1 MKKDR
6 NCGGNMYPNYQMNG
20 MMPMQGGMPPMPYPA
35 PMPGPMNNYPMMGS
49 DAREFLKT
57 LPYQSVID
65 IKYSISHFSDTE
77 GQVYSY
83 SAMIIYEA

>member
-1 MKKDR
+1 MSIQVKCFDEEHELDLESVV
-6 NCGGNMYPNYQMNG
+6 N
-20 MMPMQGGMPPMPYPA
+20 
-35 PMPGPMNNYPMMGS
+35 
-49 DAREFLKT
+49 EFLKT

-83 SAMIIYEA
+83 SAMIINEA

>member
-1 MKKDR
+1 MSVQVKCFDEEHELDLESVV
-6 NCGGNMYPNYQMNG
+6 N
-20 MMPMQGGMPPMPYPA
+20 
-35 PMPGPMNNYPMMGS
+35 
-49 DAREFLKT
+49 EFFFFF
-57 LPYQSVID
+57 PYQSVID

>member
-1 MKKDR
+1 MSVQVKCFDEEHELDLESVV
-6 NCGGNMYPNYQMNG
+6 N
-20 MMPMQGGMPPMPYPA
+20 
-35 PMPGPMNNYPMMGS
+35 
-49 DAREFLKT
+49 EFLKT

>member
-1 MKKDR
+1 MSIQVKCFDEEHELDLESVV
-6 NCGGNMYPNYQMNG
+6 N
-20 MMPMQGGMPPMPYPA
+20 
-35 PMPGPMNNYPMMGS
+35 
-49 DAREFLKT
+49 EFLKT
-57 LPYQSVID
+57 LPYQSVIV

>member
-1 MKKDR
+1 MSVQVKCFDEEHELDLESVV
-6 NCGGNMYPNYQMNG
+6 N
-20 MMPMQGGMPPMPYPA
+20 
-35 PMPGPMNNYPMMGS
+35 
-49 DAREFLKT
+49 EFIKT

>member
-1 MKKDR
+1 MSIQVKCFDEEHELDLESVV
-6 NCGGNMYPNYQMNG
+6 N
-20 MMPMQGGMPPMPYPA
+20 
-35 PMPGPMNNYPMMGS
+35 
-49 DAREFLKT
+49 EFLKT

>member
-1 MKKDR
+1 MSVQVKCFDEEHELDLESVV
-6 NCGGNMYPNYQMNG
+6 N
-20 MMPMQGGMPPMPYPA
+20 
-35 PMPGPMNNYPMMGS
+35 
-49 DAREFLKT
+49 EFLKT

-77 GQVYSY
+77 GQVYSN

>member
-1 MKKDR
+1 MSVQVKCFDEEHELDLESVV
-6 NCGGNMYPNYQMNG
+6 N
-20 MMPMQGGMPPMPYPA
+20 
-35 PMPGPMNNYPMMGS
+35 
-49 DAREFLKT
+49 EFLKT

-65 IKYSISHFSDTE
+65 IKYSISHFSDTK

>member
-1 MKKDR
+1 MSVQVKCFDEEHELDLESVV
-6 NCGGNMYPNYQMNG
+6 N
-20 MMPMQGGMPPMPYPA
+20 
-35 PMPGPMNNYPMMGS
+35 
-49 DAREFLKT
+49 EFVKT

>member
-1 MKKDR
+1 MSVQVKCFDEEHELDLESVV
-6 NCGGNMYPNYQMNG
+6 N
-20 MMPMQGGMPPMPYPA
+20 
-35 PMPGPMNNYPMMGS
+35 
-49 DAREFLKT
+49 EFLKT
-57 LPYQSVID
+57 LPYQSGID

>member
-1 MKKDR
+1 MSVQVKCFDEEHELDLESVV
-6 NCGGNMYPNYQMNG
+6 N
-20 MMPMQGGMPPMPYPA
+20 
-35 PMPGPMNNYPMMGS
+35 
-49 DAREFLKT
+49 EFLKT
-57 LPYQSVID
+57 LPYQSIID

>member
-1 MKKDR
+1 MSVQVKCFDEEHELDLESVV
-6 NCGGNMYPNYQMNG
+6 N
-20 MMPMQGGMPPMPYPA
+20 
-35 PMPGPMNNYPMMGS
+35 
-49 DAREFLKT
+49 EFLKT

-83 SAMIIYEA
+83 PAMIIYEA

>member
-1 MKKDR
+1 MSVQVKCFDEEHELDLETVV
-6 NCGGNMYPNYQMNG
+6 N
-20 MMPMQGGMPPMPYPA
+20 
-35 PMPGPMNNYPMMGS
+35 
-49 DAREFLKT
+49 EFLKT

>member
-1 MKKDR
+1 MSVQVKCFDEEHELDLESVV
-6 NCGGNMYPNYQMNG
+6 N
-20 MMPMQGGMPPMPYPA
+20 
-35 PMPGPMNNYPMMGS
+35 
-49 DAREFLKT
+49 EFLKT
-57 LPYQSVID
+57 LPYQSVKD

>member
-1 MKKDR
+1 MSVQVKCFDEEHELDLESVV
-6 NCGGNMYPNYQMNG
+6 N
-20 MMPMQGGMPPMPYPA
+20 
-35 PMPGPMNNYPMMGS
+35 
-49 DAREFLKT
+49 EFLKT
-57 LPYQSVID
+57 LPDQSVID

>member
-1 MKKDR
+1 MSVQVKCFDEEHELDLESVV
-6 NCGGNMYPNYQMNG
+6 N
-20 MMPMQGGMPPMPYPA
+20 
-35 PMPGPMNNYPMMGS
+35 
-49 DAREFLKT
+49 EFLKT

-65 IKYSISHFSDTE
+65 IKYSISHFRDTE

>member
-1 MKKDR
+1 MSVQVKCFDEEHELDLESVV
-6 NCGGNMYPNYQMNG
+6 N
-20 MMPMQGGMPPMPYPA
+20 
-35 PMPGPMNNYPMMGS
+35 
-49 DAREFLKT
+49 EFLKT

-65 IKYSISHFSDTE
+65 IKYSIYHFSDTE

>member
-1 MKKDR
+1 MSVQVKCFDEEHELDLESVV
-6 NCGGNMYPNYQMNG
+6 N
-20 MMPMQGGMPPMPYPA
+20 
-35 PMPGPMNNYPMMGS
+35 
-49 DAREFLKT
+49 EFLKT

-65 IKYSISHFSDTE
+65 NKYSISHFSDTE

>member
-1 MKKDR
+1 MKCFDEEHELDLESVV
-6 NCGGNMYPNYQMNG
+6 N
-20 MMPMQGGMPPMPYPA
+20 
-35 PMPGPMNNYPMMGS
+35 
-49 DAREFLKT
+49 EFLKT

>member
-1 MKKDR
+1 MSVQVKCFDEEHELDLESVV
-6 NCGGNMYPNYQMNG
+6 N
-20 MMPMQGGMPPMPYPA
+20 
-35 PMPGPMNNYPMMGS
+35 
-49 DAREFLKT
+49 EFLKT

-65 IKYSISHFSDTE
+65 IKYSSSHFSDTE

>member
-1 MKKDR
+1 MAVQVKCFDEEHELDLESVV
-6 NCGGNMYPNYQMNG
+6 N
-20 MMPMQGGMPPMPYPA
+20 
-35 PMPGPMNNYPMMGS
+35 
-49 DAREFLKT
+49 ELLKT

-65 IKYSISHFSDTE
+65 LKYSISHVSDTE

>member
-1 MKKDR
+1 MSVQVKCFDEEHELDLESVV
-6 NCGGNMYPNYQMNG
+6 N
-20 MMPMQGGMPPMPYPA
+20 
-35 PMPGPMNNYPMMGS
+35 
-49 DAREFLKT
+49 EFLKT

-65 IKYSISHFSDTE
+65 IKYYISQFSDTE

>member
-1 MKKDR
+1 MSVQVKCFDEEHELDLESVV
-6 NCGGNMYPNYQMNG
+6 N
-20 MMPMQGGMPPMPYPA
+20 
-35 PMPGPMNNYPMMGS
+35 
-49 DAREFLKT
+49 EFLKT
-57 LPYQSVID
+57 LPYQSFID

>member
-1 MKKDR
+1 MSVQVKCFDEEHELDLESVV
-6 NCGGNMYPNYQMNG
+6 N
-20 MMPMQGGMPPMPYPA
+20 
-35 PMPGPMNNYPMMGS
+35 
-49 DAREFLKT
+49 EFLKT
-57 LPYQSVID
+57 LPYQTVID

>member
-1 MKKDR
+1 MSIQVKCFDEEHELDLESVV
-6 NCGGNMYPNYQMNG
+6 N
-20 MMPMQGGMPPMPYPA
+20 
-35 PMPGPMNNYPMMGS
+35 
-49 DAREFLKT
+49 EFLKT

-83 SAMIIYEA
+83 SAMIIYET